1 MGRRVGALVGG
12 LVLLIASRASG
23 QSQLPL
29 CYVGF
34 EISPACISERGLDR
48 KKEGYQRKIA
58 EAMSRL
64 GASYKIALRLVN
76 DPAAAG
82 YDATVADVFTD
93 VVRDEAMRNQS
104 FIINV
109 RARFL
114 EEQPDILFEA
124 SALHEV
130 CHLMND
136 DLPGYHRNGANI
148 EAAEERC
155 VLRAVGESRYEQYLQ
170 AYAVYRHWDGVT
182 YEGVLEKVKDVTL
195 VPAPRE
201 TDEADRLAAEFFRRN
216 ADGRQHFL
224 AYNGALHDATLWST
238 RNDVRPDPE
247 KLKGIIR
254 AGQPVIFFHNHPDED
269 SRAAMFPSDED
280 FEVAGLVSSMTY
292 AEDPGLAVEFRVV
305 QLDGE
310 QETVVS
316 YGFKGTALAD
326 LKTIALEHRN
336 VDAEQGRLAAH
347 LAEEA
352 FRDYLQ
358 YVCPVD
364 PAGTEARTCR
374 THPEYFLWPSDR
386 FFIHHRAP

>member
-1 MGRRVGALVGG
+1 LGIKVGAFVGCV
-12 LVLLIASRASG
+12 VLLMTSRVSAQP
-23 QSQLPL
+23 QSAT
-29 CYVGF
+29 CYTGF
-34 EISPACISERGLDR
+34 ELSPACISERGLDH
-48 KKEGYQRKIA
+48 KKEQYERKIA

-76 DPAAAG
+76 DPVAAG
-82 YDATVADVFTD
+82 YDPTVSDVFTD

-109 RARFL
+109 NARFL
-114 EEQPDILFEA
+114 EQQPDVLFEA

-130 CHLMND
+130 CHVMND

-155 VLRAVGESRYEQYLQ
+155 VLRGVGESRYEQYLQ
-170 AYAVYRHWDGVT
+170 AYATYHRWDAVT
-182 YEGVLEKVKDVTL
+182 YERVLQRVKDVTL

-201 TDEADRLAAEFFRRN
+201 ADEADGLAADYFRRHP
-216 ADGRQHFL
+216 DGKQHIL

-238 RNDVRPDPE
+238 TNEVRPDPE
-247 KLKGIIR
+247 KLKAIVR
-254 AGQPVIFFHNHPDED
+254 TGQPVIFFHNHPDED
-269 SRAAMFPSDED
+269 SRAAMFPSDDD
-280 FEVAGLVSSMTY
+280 FEVAGLVSLMTY
-292 AEDPGLAVEFRVV
+292 AENPSLPVEFRVV
-305 QLDGE
+305 QLHGE

-326 LKTIALEHRN
+326 IKKVALEHRSL
-336 VDAEQGRLAAH
+336 DAEQGLLAAH

-352 FRDYLQ
+352 FRDYLR

-364 PAGTEARTCR
+364 PAGTETETCR

>member
-130 CHLMND
+130 CHVMND

-224 AYNGALHDATLWST
+224 AYNGALHDATLRST
-238 RNDVRPDPE
+238 TNDVRPDPE
-247 KLKGIIR
+247 KLKAIVR
-254 AGQPVIFFHNHPDED
+254 TGQPVIFFHNHPDED
-269 SRAAMFPSDED
+269 GRAAMFPSDED

-326 LKTIALEHRN
+326 LKKMALEHRG

>member
-1 MGRRVGALVGG
+1 VGAFVGCV
-12 LVLLIASRASG
+12 VLLMTSRVSAQP
-23 QSQLPL
+23 QSPA
-29 CYVGF
+29 CYTGF
-34 EISPACISERGLDR
+34 ELSPACISERALDH
-48 KKEGYQRKIA
+48 KKEEYERKIVD
-58 EAMSRL
+58 AMSRL
-64 GASYKIALRLVN
+64 GASYKIALRIVN
-76 DPAAAG
+76 DPVAAG
-82 YDATVADVFTD
+82 YDATVSDVFTE

-109 RARFL
+109 NARFL
-114 EEQPDILFEA
+114 EQQPDVLFEA

-130 CHLMND
+130 CHVMND
-136 DLPGYHRNGANI
+136 DLPGYHRNGGNI

-170 AYAVYRHWDGVT
+170 AYATYHRWDAVT
-182 YEGVLEKVKDVTL
+182 YERVLQRVKDVTL

-201 TDEADRLAAEFFRRN
+201 ADEADGLAADYFRRH
-216 ADGRQHFL
+216 ADGKQHIL

-238 RNDVRPDPE
+238 TNEVRPDLE
-247 KLKGIIR
+247 KVKSIIR
-254 AGQPVIFFHNHPDED
+254 AGQPLVFFHNHPAEND
-269 SRAAMFPSDED
+269 RAAFPSDED
-280 FEVAGLVSSMTY
+280 FEVAGLVSLMTY
-292 AEDPGLAVEFRVV
+292 AENLSLSVEFRVV

-326 LKTIALEHRN
+326 IKKMALEHRSL
-336 VDAEQGRLAAH
+336 DAEQGLLAAH
-347 LAEEA
+347 LAEES

-364 PAGTEARTCR
+364 PAGTGETETCR

>member
-1 MGRRVGALVGG
+1 MGRRGGTLVGCV
-12 LVLLIASRASG
+12 VLLIASRASA

-29 CYVGF
+29 CYAGF
-34 EISPACISERGLDR
+34 EISPACISERGLDH
-48 KKEGYQRKIA
+48 KKEQYQRKIA

-76 DPAAAG
+76 DPVAAG
-82 YDATVADVFTD
+82 YDATVSDVFTD
-93 VVRDEAMRNQS
+93 VVRDDAMRNES

-109 RARFL
+109 SARFL
-114 EEQPDILFEA
+114 VQQPDVLFEA

-130 CHLMND
+130 CHVMND
-136 DLPGYHRNGANI
+136 DLPGYHRNGDNI

-155 VLRAVGESRYEQYLQ
+155 VLRSVGESRYEQYLQ
-170 AYAVYRHWDGVT
+170 AYAAYHHWDVVT
-182 YEGVLEKVKDVTL
+182 YERVLQRVKDVTL
-195 VPAPRE
+195 IPAPRE
-201 TDEADRLAAEFFRRN
+201 TDEADELAAAYFRRH
-216 ADGRQHFL
+216 ADGQQHFL

-238 RNDVRPDPE
+238 TNEVRPDPE
-247 KLKGIIR
+247 KLKSIIR
-254 AGQPVIFFHNHPDED
+254 AGQPLIFFHNHAAED

-280 FEVAGLVSSMTY
+280 FEVAGLVSFMTY
-292 AEDPGLAVEFRVV
+292 AEDPGRAVEFRVV

-326 LKTIALEHRN
+326 IKRMALEHRS
-336 VDAEQGRLAAH
+336 VQDLLDTH
-347 LAEEA
+347 LAEEV

-358 YVCPVD
+358 YVCPAD
-364 PAGTEARTCR
+364 PAGTETHTCR

>member
-1 MGRRVGALVGG
+1 MGRRVGALVGCV
-12 LVLLIASRASG
+12 VLLMASRASG

-29 CYVGF
+29 CYAGF
-34 EISPACISERGLDR
+34 EISQACISERGLDH
-48 KKEGYQRKIA
+48 KKEEYQRKIA

-76 DPAAAG
+76 DPVAAG

-130 CHLMND
+130 CHVMND

-170 AYAVYRHWDGVT
+170 AYAAYHHWDGVT
-182 YEGVLEKVKDVTL
+182 YERVLQRVKDVTL
-195 VPAPRE
+195 VPAPQE
-201 TDEADRLAAEFFRRN
+201 TDEADRLATEYFRRN
-216 ADGRQHFL
+216 ADGKQHFL

-247 KLKGIIR
+247 TLKAIIGT
-254 AGQPVIFFHNHPDED
+254 GQPLIFVHNHPED
-269 SRAAMFPSDED
+269 DGRAAMFPSEED
-280 FEVAGLVSSMTY
+280 FAVAALVSSMTY
-292 AEDPGLAVEFRVV
+292 TQDPSRAVEFRIV
-305 QLDGE
+305 QLGHE
-310 QETVVS
+310 QDTVVS
-316 YGFKGTALAD
+316 YGFKGSALAD
-326 LKTIALEHRN
+326 IKE
-336 VDAEQGRLAAH
+336 AAQKH
-347 LAEEA
+347 LDVHFLAEEA
-352 FRDYLQ
+352 FIEYLRHA
-358 YVCPVD
+358 CPAV
-364 PAGTEARTCR
+364 PVTTESEACR